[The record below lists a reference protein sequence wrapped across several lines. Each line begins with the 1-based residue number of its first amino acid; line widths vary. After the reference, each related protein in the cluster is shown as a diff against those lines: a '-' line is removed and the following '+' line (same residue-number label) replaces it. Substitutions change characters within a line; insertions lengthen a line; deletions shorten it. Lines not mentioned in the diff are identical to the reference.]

1 MNELP
6 IDENTPRILIV
17 EDEPKLGQLLIDYL
31 RAASYAPTLISHGD
45 QVLPYVR
52 QTPPDLILLDLM
64 LPGTDGLT
72 LCREIRRFSDIPI
85 VMVTAK
91 IEEIDRLL
99 GLEIGADDYICKP
112 YSPREVVARVKT
124 ILRRCKPQ
132 RELQQQDAESPLI
145 IDEGRFQASWRG
157 KMLDLT
163 PAEFRLLKTLS
174 HEPGKV
180 FSREHLLNHLYDDYR
195 VVTDRT
201 IDSHIK
207 NLRRKLESLD
217 AEQSLSAPF
226 TASVTAGKPTPAAS
240 FSFSDIIL
248 LAGDGVQT
256 RSGNIIPRMVS
267 KLTLSLR
274 PGRHQKIAHTLIGK
288 QLL

>member
-1 MNELP
+1 MTELP

-45 QVLPYVR
+45 LVLPYVR

-72 LCREIRRFSDIPI
+72 LCREIRRFSEVPI
-85 VMVTAK
+85 MMVTAK

-132 RELQQQDAESPLI
+132 RELQQMDAESPLI
-145 IDEGRFQASWRG
+145 VDEGRFQASWRG

-180 FSREHLLNHLYDDYR
+180 FSENNYLTISMTIIASLPTAPSTAIL
-195 VVTDRT
+195 RT
-201 IDSHIK
+201 C
-207 NLRRKLESLD
+207 D
-217 AEQSLSAPF
+217 ASWSRWMLSSRLSARSM
-226 TASVTAGKPTPAAS
+226 AWGIAGKPTPAE
-240 FSFSDIIL
+240 L
-248 LAGDGVQT
+248 LKHSCPSGPAAPWGPGD
-256 RSGNIIPRMVS
+256 
-267 KLTLSLR
+267 
-274 PGRHQKIAHTLIGK
+274 
-288 QLL
+288 

>member
-1 MNELP
+1 MAAKQK
-6 IDENTPRILIV
+6 ILIV
-17 EDEPKLGQLLIDYL
+17 DDDNNIAE
-31 RAASYAPTLISHGD
+31 LISLYLTKECFDTRIVNDGEEAMIAFD
-45 QVLPYVR
+45 QYNPN
-52 QTPPDLILLDLM
+52 LILLDLM

-72 LCREIRRFSDIPI
+72 LCREIRRFSNVPVI
-85 VMVTAK
+85 MVTAK

-132 RELQQQDAESPLI
+132 RELQALDAESPLI
-145 IDEGRFQASWRG
+145 VDEGRFQASWHN
-157 KMLDLT
+157 KLLDLT

-174 HEPGKV
+174 SEPGKV
-180 FSREHLLNHLYDDYR
+180 FSREQLLNHLYDDYR

-217 AEQSLSAPF
+217 AEQSFIRAVYGVGYRWE
-226 TASVTAGKPTPAAS
+226 ADACR
-240 FSFSDIIL
+240 
-248 LAGDGVQT
+248 LA
-256 RSGNIIPRMVS
+256 
-267 KLTLSLR
+267 
-274 PGRHQKIAHTLIGK
+274 
-288 QLL
+288 

>member
-1 MNELP
+1 MN
-6 IDENTPRILIV
+6 
-17 EDEPKLGQLLIDYL
+17 Q
-31 RAASYAPTLISHGD
+31 
-45 QVLPYVR
+45 
-52 QTPPDLILLDLM
+52 
-64 LPGTDGLT
+64 
-72 LCREIRRFSDIPI
+72 
-85 VMVTAK
+85 
-91 IEEIDRLL
+91 
-99 GLEIGADDYICKP
+99 
-112 YSPREVVARVKT
+112 
-124 ILRRCKPQ
+124 
-132 RELQQQDAESPLI
+132 
-145 IDEGRFQASWRG
+145 
-157 KMLDLT
+157 
-163 PAEFRLLKTLS
+163 
-174 HEPGKV
+174 KV

-207 NLRRKLESLD
+207 TCAASWNLSTPN
-217 AEQSLSAPF
+217 SHLSAPF

-288 QLL
+288 QHL